1 MLHRPT
7 LIPGIVFLFIA
18 QVYCL
23 GIEGIPVV
31 LLEEFSH

>member
-1 MLHRPT
+1 MLHRSI

-18 QVYCL
+18 LVHCL